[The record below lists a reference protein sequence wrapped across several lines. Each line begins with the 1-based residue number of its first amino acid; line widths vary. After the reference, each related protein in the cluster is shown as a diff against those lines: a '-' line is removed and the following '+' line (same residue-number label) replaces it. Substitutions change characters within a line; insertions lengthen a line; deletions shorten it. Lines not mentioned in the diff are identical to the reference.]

1 MAALPIRKIFR
12 TLLQGALD
20 ALIPP
25 LCRGCGLEWADF
37 LCLSCKQEL
46 EKLRLPLQ
54 VCTTCGMPMES
65 RTCFRCGQF
74 GKPFAFQKARA
85 SFYYAGVV
93 KTLIRKAKYEGHPDL
108 LLHLGS
114 HTLLDWPVTPQA
126 VVPIPGNPER
136 SRERG
141 YRPSRM
147 LAEYVA
153 ATLDLLLLDVLRSRK
168 GAPQADQKSYGA
180 RIQNAA
186 GKFEVKASA
195 SLPPSV
201 LLVDDVITT
210 GATAHEAARV
220 LKHHGVR
227 EVQVWT
233 LASEVPTFLLPP
245 GIIP

>member
-1 MAALPIRKIFR
+1 MPIRKVFR
-12 TLLQGALD
+12 ELFRGALD

-25 LCRGCGLEWADF
+25 LCRGCEQEWADF
-37 LCLSCKQEL
+37 LCPSCEQEL

-65 RTCFRCGQF
+65 RQCFRCSRF

-93 KTLIRKAKYEGHPDL
+93 KTLIRKAKYEGYPDL
-108 LLHLGS
+108 LLSLAE
-114 HTLLDWPVTPQA
+114 HTLLDWPVTSQA

-147 LAEYVA
+147 LGELIAS
-153 ATLDLLLLDVLRSRK
+153 TLELPFLDVLRARK
-168 GAPQADQKSYGA
+168 SAPQVEQRSYAA
-180 RIQNAA
+180 RIQNAT
-186 GKFEVKASA
+186 GKFQVKAPA

-210 GATAHEAARV
+210 GATVHEAARV
-220 LKHHGVR
+220 LKRHGVR

-233 LASEVPTFLLPP
+233 LASEIPEFLLPP
-245 GIIP
+245 GITP